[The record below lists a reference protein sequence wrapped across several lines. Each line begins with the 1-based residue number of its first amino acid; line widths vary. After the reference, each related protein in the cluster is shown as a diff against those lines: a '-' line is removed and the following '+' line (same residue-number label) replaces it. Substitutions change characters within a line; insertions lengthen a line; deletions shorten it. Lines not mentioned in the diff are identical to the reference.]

1 LKQINQ
7 KFQICG
13 GEPEHAALFHTQK
26 VCVLASEVLA
36 FSCIASLI
44 GFITPYFTG
53 GHKFFAAAAMISL
66 LLCIWKTL
74 VIARLMLIP
83 CPCGRK
89 AIRLFSLKTSKFDI
103 MLRLSLLWPLFWILS
118 LLMFFKSG
126 FQPVGNEALIIVAIF
141 FSALAP
147 FTLLLLSGQAEKI
160 EDNFSLVTKP
170 RLDQT
175 DLAGKSEKDLQLLLR
190 LAQEMQEESNAAQI
204 SSLLS
209 NE

>member
-1 LKQINQ
+1 
-7 KFQICG
+7 
-13 GEPEHAALFHTQK
+13 
-26 VCVLASEVLA
+26 
-36 FSCIASLI
+36 
-44 GFITPYFTG
+44 
-53 GHKFFAAAAMISL
+53 
-66 LLCIWKTL
+66 
-74 VIARLMLIP
+74 
-83 CPCGRK
+83 
-89 AIRLFSLKTSKFDI
+89 
-103 MLRLSLLWPLFWILS
+103 
-118 LLMFFKSG
+118 MFFKSG